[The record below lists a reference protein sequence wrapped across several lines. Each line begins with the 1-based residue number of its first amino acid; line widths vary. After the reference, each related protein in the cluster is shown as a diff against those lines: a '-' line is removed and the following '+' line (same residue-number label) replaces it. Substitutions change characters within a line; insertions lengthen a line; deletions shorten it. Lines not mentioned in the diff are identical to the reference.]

1 MIVTPLN
8 ALWNRAIINE
18 EKLLCKEIEAMEH
31 RMGPPQLDQLLD
43 AMSRTITAIPNVT
56 DHQLDIGGNA
66 HGESFG

>member
-18 EKLLCKEIEAMEH
+18 EKLRCKGIEAMEH

-43 AMSRTITAIPNVT
+43 AMGRTIT